1 VCRLLE
7 VLSSQHRGDQAYVQ
21 SLEIALQAAQAKLV
35 STCVFLC
42 VCVLVCVSRHVFV
55 NLCICVHAFLHMYLC
70 ECVYVH
76 VRV

>member
-42 VCVLVCVSRHVFV
+42 VCVSVCEQTCVRKPLYMRARIFAHVF
-55 NLCICVHAFLHMYLC
+55 M
-70 ECVYVH
+70 
-76 VRV
+76 